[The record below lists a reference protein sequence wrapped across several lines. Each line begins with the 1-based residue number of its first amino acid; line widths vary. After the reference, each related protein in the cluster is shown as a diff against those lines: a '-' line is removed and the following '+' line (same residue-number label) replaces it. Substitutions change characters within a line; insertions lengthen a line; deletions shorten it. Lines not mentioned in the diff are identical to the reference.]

1 MSNFKKYEVNI
12 SHIIKLNENRILGGV
27 ARVDHNR
34 TTSGEL
40 AMQ

>member
-1 MSNFKKYEVNI
+1 MSNFKKYELNI

-27 ARVDHNR
+27 ARVNHNLA
-34 TTSGEL
+34 TSGEL